1 MWTSE
6 DFGGSTVYHNL
17 LALMTKIVRS
27 GENGG
32 VVTVLVY
39 PSCDRVDIDR
49 HFWTHSEHGGTPHE
63 RATYPCSSRWSEGE
77 AVMLG
82 ARAVDMGP
90 GLLVSSVHAQLCTSH
105 IQEDQQGGR

>member
-1 MWTSE
+1 MRHTIYN
-6 DFGGSTVYHNL
+6 DL
-17 LALMTKIVRS
+17 LSPSSKAVVR
-27 GENGG
+27 GEYRG

-77 AVMLG
+77 AVMPG